1 MNFQQVFRVLI
12 AVISIV
18 GLFYLGYL
26 FGSREKYNSQ
36 PDNITLT
43 ATNGARKNYL
53 TQIERRV
60 VFGAVNSGSVKTPQ
74 VFGEMLFI
82 QESSNETQI
91 LLALQNVPAT
101 TRNADGS
108 KEKFIPTNLEVLLAT
123 RNTDGTDFIYE
134 SIGQINFDAPDKTN
148 QRTGK
153 FSTTIPRKLY
163 NTDNP
168 TKSVQRIEFRPQKI
182 EDENIFTLDNA
193 DLPINARQRKAA
205 YFWVN
210 L

>member
-1 MNFQQVFRVLI
+1 MNYQQLFRVLI
-12 AVISIV
+12 AAISIV

-108 KEKFIPTNLEVLLAT
+108 KEKLIPANLEVLLAT